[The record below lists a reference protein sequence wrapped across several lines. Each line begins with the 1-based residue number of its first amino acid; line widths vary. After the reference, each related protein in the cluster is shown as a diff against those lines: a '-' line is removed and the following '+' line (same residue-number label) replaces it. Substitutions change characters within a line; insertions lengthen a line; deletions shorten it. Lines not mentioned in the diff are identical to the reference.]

1 MLLNVA
7 EDFKKYTL
15 RSLPTLVEKLA
26 YVSSLQSEEGRYT
39 HWGLTRIFGDHRAQK
54 AIRTAHSEL
63 ALEMV
68 RAPIRA
74 VCHEYRRAA
83 EHAQHPEILKPEAL
97 ALKAPAT
104 GDELLSA
111 HLQLVQESLV
121 AVAGQTANQ
130 PAA

>member
-74 VCHEYRRAA
+74 VCHEYHRAA
-83 EHAQHPEILKPEAL
+83 ENTQHPEILKPEAL